1 MKAKKAKAAG
11 ATDATDGTIFAATQA
26 TDSTDFAATDASDG
40 TILAATQATEG
51 AIVAGDTLD
60 VQAASDAP
68 ADFALAIPPEMDLNA
83 AEIPPEL
90 DLNAAETPPV
100 TAPPGTS
107 PDEAETSAAVRHRK
121 LRPSL
126 SLTGAESHSG
136 GKSKPSK
143 PRALPSKLKA
153 SKVLSS

>member
-1 MKAKKAKAAG
+1 
-11 ATDATDGTIFAATQA
+11 
-26 TDSTDFAATDASDG
+26 
-40 TILAATQATEG
+40 LAATQATEG

-68 ADFALAIPPEMDLNA
+68 ADFVLAIPPEMDLNAAEIPPDLDLNA